1 MEETK
6 SMNDLKRRKTITN
19 RPAYVMINDEIM
31 GIIKDVKENES
42 TITLAKTMAYE
53 YIKDNN
59 EKYLDGN
66 INIKILSLYIEEDK
80 QLVTETKLVTK

>member
-6 SMNDLKRRKTITN
+6 SMNDAKRRRTITN

>member
-6 SMNDLKRRKTITN
+6 SMNDAKRRRTITN
-19 RPAYVMINDEIM
+19 RPAYVMINNEIV

-42 TITLAKTMAYE
+42 TINLAKTMAYE

>member
-1 MEETK
+1 MEE
-6 SMNDLKRRKTITN
+6 LKRRRTITN
-19 RPAYVMINDEIM
+19 RPAYVLINDEIVA
-31 GIIKDVKENES
+31 IIDDVAENES
-42 TITLAKTMAYE
+42 TINVAKTTAYD
-53 YIKDNN
+53 YIKENS

>member
-1 MEETK
+1 MEE
-6 SMNDLKRRKTITN
+6 LKRRRTITN
-19 RPAYVMINDEIM
+19 RPAYVLINDEIVE
-31 GIIKDVKENES
+31 IIDDVAENES
-42 TITLAKTMAYE
+42 TINVAKTTAYD
-53 YIKDNN
+53 YIKENS

>member
-6 SMNDLKRRKTITN
+6 SMNDAKRRKTITN

-31 GIIKDVKENES
+31 GIIKDVNENES

>member
-6 SMNDLKRRKTITN
+6 SMNDAKRRRTITN
-19 RPAYVMINDEIM
+19 RPAYVMINNEIV
-31 GIIKDVKENES
+31 GIIKDVNENES

>member
-6 SMNDLKRRKTITN
+6 SMNDAKRRRTITN
-19 RPAYVMINDEIM
+19 RPAYVMINNEIV